1 MISGQGTSLQG
12 ATLTEGNTHVIEGE
26 FIAPTVIEC
35 FEDGDIEITWKSG
48 ATKTI
53 TLTSGWVNP
62 ISCKS
67 VKVISGSFN
76 IAWV

>member
-12 ATLTEGNTHVIEGE
+12 ATLTEGNTHVTTGV
-26 FIAPTVIEC
+26 FKAPTVIEC
-35 FEDGDIEITWKSG
+35 FEDGDIIITWKSG

-62 ISCKS
+62 VNCKS
-67 VKVISGSFN
+67 VEIVSGTWN